1 MRNVSLANSAQTV
14 RVRVWI
20 SLSGIALAVAFA
32 LGVGL
37 LRGQLGEIRYFLIFL
52 LGLLSTVFVTQG
64 HTEPLLRLPPP
75 PLSVITSRAYCAI
88 VLQTRPS
95 VRMEAWAKGQ

>member
-1 MRNVSLANSAQTV
+1 MRNVSVADPAQTV

-37 LRGQLGEIRYFLIFL
+37 LRGQLGDIRYFLIFL
-52 LGLLSTVFVTQG
+52 LGLLSTVFAWCAAILSGSHHGGVSRR
-64 HTEPLLRLPPP
+64 LRW
-75 PLSVITSRAYCAI
+75 A
-88 VLQTRPS
+88 RPS
-95 VRMEAWAKGQ
+95 SASSLPIIVVSIGR